1 MYIELANAING
12 AKLRTKYFQNSNLPL
27 GGNRAAIQYENARR
41 PAQAY
46 VKTGVMLMKEIER
59 LKPVSQ
65 QKKIRIGS
73 AQKRITS
80 TLDVAS

>member
-1 MYIELANAING
+1 
-12 AKLRTKYFQNSNLPL
+12 
-27 GGNRAAIQYENARR
+27 
-41 PAQAY
+41 
-46 VKTGVMLMKEIER
+46 MLMKEIER

-80 TLDVAS
+80 TLDVASQESKVITPRKIAMARTNNFRIDSRFDANLKESMNVYR